1 MFCRFL
7 NTIWN
12 KFTVNINEIRIMT
25 RIWEI
30 WVTKYSDVVGRYC
43 LGVGIFDFGWILH
56 TDLPSFCRLFCWGN
70 ISWLFCKALIAQNAL
85 ENLILFFHT
94 IPIYIPVYIS
104 VFITQ
109 TRKYVFFMY
118 FSIWYSRQLNQIL
131 SLLSC
136 LWRSNICLW

>member
-1 MFCRFL
+1 MFFRFL

-56 TDLPSFCRLFCWGN
+56 TDLPSFCRLFCWRN

-85 ENLILFFHT
+85 ENLI
-94 IPIYIPVYIS
+94 
-104 VFITQ
+104 
-109 TRKYVFFMY
+109 Y
-118 FSIWYSRQLNQIL
+118 FSIPFLFTFQYIYPF
-131 SLLSC
+131 SLHKPENMFFLC
-136 LWRSNICLW
+136 IFQYGTWDNLIKFWAY